1 MIKLPEI
8 IEYRLISLA
17 WIDEKDE
24 FHKNIVCAVAD
35 CEEELSFNNEFD
47 NKGWLYNSI
56 LETNN
61 IDIDKVHNLR
71 LVGETLP
78 FVTM

>member
-1 MIKLPEI
+1 MLKLPEI
-8 IEYRLISLA
+8 VECRLISLA
-17 WIDEKDE
+17 WVDAKDE
-24 FHKNIVCAVAD
+24 FHKNIVCAVDD
-35 CEEELSFNNEFD
+35 CKDELSFNKEFD
-47 NKGWLYNSI
+47 KKGWLYNSI

-61 IDIDKVHNLR
+61 IDVDKVRNLR